1 MKNFILSTI
10 LLIGMVDRIEGDI
23 AITTIN
29 NSSSSIE
36 TIELPVYI
44 FPCEISEG
52 DMFYFSYSG
61 GVTEIRCGEP
71 DPG

>member
-1 MKNFILSTI
+1 MKNFILSTV
-10 LLIGMVDRIEGDI
+10 LLIGMVDRVEGDI
-23 AITTIN
+23 VIATIDN
-29 NSSSSIE
+29 SSSIE

-52 DMFYFSYSG
+52 DMFYFSHSV